1 MVIDPSYWC
10 GESLL
15 FAGGYGNHGGA
26 HIKDVG
32 LVGAAIGVASFG
44 MFKLLRER
52 RKYGRG

>member
-52 RKYGRG
+52 RRYGRG